1 MNREAVY
8 PGTFDPVTNGHL
20 DIIKRALQMFD
31 RVTVAVV
38 DSPAKSVLFNT
49 QERIEM
55 LRATVR
61 DLSRV
66 RVEQFNGL
74 LVDYLQQ
81 INVCI
86 IIRGLR
92 AVSDFEYEFQIAL
105 MNRRLNSC
113 IESVFLM
120 PSQDYT
126 YLSSSLIKE
135 VVRLGGRVEGLV
147 PGVVEKALE
156 KKLSLTK

>member
-38 DSPAKSVLFNT
+38 DSPAKRVLFNT